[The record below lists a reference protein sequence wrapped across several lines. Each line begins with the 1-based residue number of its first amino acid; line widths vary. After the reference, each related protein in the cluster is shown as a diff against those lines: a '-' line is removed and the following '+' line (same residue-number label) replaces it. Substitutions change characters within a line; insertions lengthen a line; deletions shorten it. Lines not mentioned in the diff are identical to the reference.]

1 MSDTETFVLELE
13 PANLAKEVRALPKE
27 VMWVLRLFDGERVLS
42 EVVEESPLDVS
53 KTLAV
58 VQRGAEL
65 GLLRLGER
73 SGDSGVR
80 PLSSASKRWL
90 EGDEEPPK
98 GLPVESELEEEL
110 DEALARLGDAPR
122 KGAHQNALPTP
133 LQGLPQTLERSL
145 KKALDRYLGP
155 EELDKAQKEGSRA
168 FGELERCLDEALQK
182 PLDGFVL
189 DDEDAA
195 KKQGFTQ
202 FEEAFFDSY
211 ELDEEDE
218 DFENLWVLGDE
229 ADLSPRTPR

>member
-1 MSDTETFVLELE
+1 MSDAETFVLELE

-53 KTLAV
+53 RTLAV

-73 SGDSGVR
+73 NGDSGVR
-80 PLSSASKRWL
+80 PLSPASKKWLQGDGDPSRTLPAESDL
-90 EGDEEPPK
+90 EG
-98 GLPVESELEEEL
+98 ELN
-110 DEALARLGDAPR
+110 EALARLGDAPQ
-122 KGAHQNALPTP
+122 KGANEPARPTP
-133 LQGLPQTLERSL
+133 LQGLPQTLERTL
-145 KKALDRYLGP
+145 KKALDRYLGSESI
-155 EELDKAQKEGSRA
+155 EETEGGGGAA

-189 DDEDAA
+189 EDEDT
-195 KKQGFTQ
+195 KQGQGFTH

-211 ELDEEDE
+211 ELEDEGE

-229 ADLSPRTPR
+229 AELSPQTPD